1 MVAAVVGDGVVD
13 GGEGSEEAGQVAEQN
28 RVCRVLGKY
37 AQLEEA
43 LSILTLVHLNLILA
57 HLRHRT
63 TLSSLSCSA
72 SSSRL
77 LATHLEQ
84 KLSWR

>member
-37 AQLEEA
+37 A
-43 LSILTLVHLNLILA
+43 
-57 HLRHRT
+57 RT
-63 TLSSLSCSA
+63 V
-72 SSSRL
+72 R
-77 LATHLEQ
+77 
-84 KLSWR
+84 